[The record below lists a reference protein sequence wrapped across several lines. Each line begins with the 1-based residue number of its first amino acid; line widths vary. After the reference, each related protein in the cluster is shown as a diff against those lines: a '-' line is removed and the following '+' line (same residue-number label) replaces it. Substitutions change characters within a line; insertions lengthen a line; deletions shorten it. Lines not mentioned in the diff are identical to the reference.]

1 MATSRSQRRR
11 RRRIQ
16 VAVAVVVVVVGWVF
30 VRDVVSAARNSVSIQ
45 ETTNTDFAA
54 VSQGIVADDDQ
65 LATNIDRLIR
75 DSAAMSRP
83 AYVARLRVLATES
96 AGLMPRADRVR
107 TPAVSGNIQDRLVQ
121 LTEARVAV
129 TECVVSY
136 LATASRVE
144 VTKVHCPSF
153 AQARRNNRAA
163 SRAWNATRN
172 YLRHRPGH
180 VTLRATHDNELAR
193 VTLSLLDGVA
203 SQSQLA
209 STGGLSLAVVSV
221 SPTPL
226 PLTNGTLIM
235 QPVSSAVVSV
245 VVANSADL
253 AANGSVRITFRPTN
267 SSQPVTRCE
276 LSLRVAHQSSLT
288 GSCRIPLI
296 LGEHAHLSATLTG
309 SLRPAGRSNY
319 NSVIEVTGEPSS
331 SQLAG

>member
-1 MATSRSQRRR
+1 
-11 RRRIQ
+11 
-16 VAVAVVVVVVGWVF
+16 VFVVVVGWVF

-45 ETTNTDFAA
+45 ETTNINFAA

-65 LATNIDRLIR
+65 LAANLDRLIK

-83 AYVARLRVLATES
+83 AYVAQLRVLATES
-96 AGLMPRADRVR
+96 AGLVPRVDRVR
-107 TPAVSGNIQDRLVQ
+107 TPAVAGNIQDRLVQ
-121 LTEARVAV
+121 LTEARVAL
-129 TECVVSY
+129 TQCVVSY

-144 VTKVHCPSF
+144 VAKVGCSSWS
-153 AQARRNNRAA
+153 QALRDNRAA
-163 SRAWNATRN
+163 SQAWNATRN

-180 VTLRATHDNELAR
+180 ATLRATHDNELAR
-193 VTLSLLDGVA
+193 VTTSLLDGVA

-209 STGGLSLAVVSV
+209 STGGLSLALVSV

-226 PLTNGTLIM
+226 PSTNGTLIM

-245 VVANSADL
+245 VVANSADV
-253 AANGSVRITFRPTN
+253 AARGSVIITFRPTN

-309 SLRPAGRSNY
+309 ALQPGGPSNY
-319 NSVIEVTGEPSS
+319 NLLIEVTGEPSS